1 MSTAG
6 YINKHRRSNVANN
19 ILGGGAIDGMFGQD
33 PDFANLNG
41 RLNRVYTG
49 LTQDSELK
57 LWVVQEAQAQ
67 GGVAMANG
75 LFANPTRLAV
85 EAAVNSVNGESGD
98 VVLTK
103 ADIGPDVVTGDYTGG
118 GGLININV
126 PAVLVDSAVYTLPA
140 GVPVKALAVVIL
152 PELYKLETP
161 VVAVPQGETI
171 VYSGG
176 TDTSVQFSGKY
187 FGSLVLE
194 KIAATTWRLA
204 K

>member
-1 MSTAG
+1 M
-6 YINKHRRSNVANN
+6 ANN
-19 ILGGGAIDGMFGQD
+19 ILGGGAVDGMFGQD

-49 LTQDSELK
+49 LAQDNTLK
-57 LWVVQEAQAQ
+57 FWIVQAVQSQ
-67 GGVAMANG
+67 DGVAMANG
-75 LFANPTRLAV
+75 LFANPTRLDV

-98 VVLTK
+98 VVITK
-103 ADIGPDVVTGDYTGG
+103 GDIGPDIVTGDYAGG
-118 GGLININV
+118 GVLDNIDV
-126 PAVLVDSAVYTLPA
+126 PAVLSDSALYTLPA
-140 GVPVKALAVVIL
+140 GVPVKALAVTIL

-194 KIAATTWRLA
+194 KTAATTWRLA